1 MSDIFSITQNPYSN
15 IEGIKLLKNWQYV
28 QALYDIGCRRFEM
41 SPNGAVYIDGMPND
55 QITMAII
62 RTELRELDIK
72 FRIGWL
78 NDTILSLAHKNVD
91 LDKPDNLPDWMRPPE
106 RIRIKAI

>member
-1 MSDIFSITQNPYSN
+1 MPDINILAQTPYLSHKE
-15 IEGIKLLKNWQYV
+15 IELVKSWQYV

-72 FRIGWL
+72 FRTGWL

-106 RIRIKAI
+106 RIRIKTI